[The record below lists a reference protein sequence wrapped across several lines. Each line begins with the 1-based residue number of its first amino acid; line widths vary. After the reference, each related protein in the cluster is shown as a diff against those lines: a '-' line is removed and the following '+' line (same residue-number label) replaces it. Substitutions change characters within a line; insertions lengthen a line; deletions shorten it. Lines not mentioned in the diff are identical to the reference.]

1 MFVQQLTGTLSYQ
14 GLIVDGYNFMLKQAR
29 FMQDPTTLAAVSST
43 ANPNLRRRGWVI
55 PLNKMADA
63 EGVLRN
69 RIELVYKEMN
79 GYSRFMEIT
88 DDGRASARKIGPS
101 DVAKLYLSS
110 DLGFDFFVLEQFTK
124 LSPVNPA

>member
-1 MFVQQLTGTLSYQ
+1 
-14 GLIVDGYNFMLKQAR
+14 MLKQAR
-29 FMQDPTTLAAVSST
+29 FMQDPTTLAAVNT
-43 ANPNLRRRGWVI
+43 PALRRRGWVI

-124 LSPVNPA
+124 LSPVNP